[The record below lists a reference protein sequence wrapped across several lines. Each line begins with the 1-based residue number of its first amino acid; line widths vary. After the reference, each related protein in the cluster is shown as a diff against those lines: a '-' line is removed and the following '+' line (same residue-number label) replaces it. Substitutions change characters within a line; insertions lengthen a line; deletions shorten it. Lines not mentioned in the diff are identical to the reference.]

1 MLPSWDEMIDE
12 FKKSN
17 QNFFDLKAMI
27 DEAKK
32 KGNREFGIDLV
43 QIAQKVQDQRD
54 QVMNLNKKD
63 FITDHKTSIKDW
75 QNIML

>member
-43 QIAQKVQDQRD
+43 
-54 QVMNLNKKD
+54 
-63 FITDHKTSIKDW
+63 
-75 QNIML
+75 